1 MPNRLA
7 AETSPYLLQHK
18 NNPVDWYPWGPEA
31 LERARTEDKPILVS
45 IGYSACHWCHV
56 MEQETFES
64 DQTAALMND
73 LFVNIKVD
81 REERPDLDS
90 IYMSAVQAMTGHG
103 GWPLNAFL
111 TPEGVPFFGGTYF
124 PPEDRQGMP
133 SWSKVLSAVSDAY
146 LNRRD
151 AVNENAAQ
159 LAQYLSDSTRSTPGS
174 GNISVTIIERAVA
187 ALGRSFDVAYG
198 GFGTAPKFPQ
208 PALLEFLLRAWKR
221 SGDEAA
227 AGMVRL
233 TLDKMAAGGIYD
245 QIGGGFARYAVDQVW
260 LVPHFEKM
268 LYDNAQLARI
278 YLDAFRAFGDP
289 LHRRIAT
296 ETLEY
301 IAREMTAPDG
311 GFYAT
316 QDADSEGHEGKFF
329 VWTPEEIAEV
339 VGADNAPL
347 VTAYFGVTPGGN
359 FEGKSILHTP
369 KPLSAVA
376 SELGIP
382 LDDAEQR
389 ISIARQQLFAARD
402 HRVHP
407 GRDDKVITSWNGLML
422 RAFAEGARVLNR
434 DDFREIARRNA
445 GFVLDTLRQDTHLHR
460 VYKDGRARLNGY
472 LEDYAFVVDGLIA
485 LYSATFERRWIDEAL
500 ALTDVMIAEF
510 ADTAPEGAG
519 FFDTGQSHE
528 TLVTRPR
535 DLQDGATPSGNSV
548 ASEVLVRLSLMTGN
562 DDYGRRA
569 AQILGMMAGPMAEQ
583 PTGFGRYLSV
593 LDLFLGPPKEVAIAG
608 QRDDAAVAELAGAV
622 FTRYEPNALLG
633 FADPEDPSLAD
644 RLPFLS
650 DRPMV
655 RDGVATAYVCERFAC
670 LPPVTSTSDLIR
682 QLEEGSGV
690 SWQEL

>member
-7 AETSPYLLQHK
+7 TETSPYLLQHK
-18 NNPVDWYPWGPEA
+18 DNPVDWYPWGAEA
-31 LERARTEDKPILVS
+31 LERARTENKPILVS

-56 MEQETFES
+56 MEHETFES
-64 DQTAALMND
+64 DRMAALMNE

-133 SWSKVLSAVSDAY
+133 GWSKVLAAVSDAY
-146 LNRRD
+146 RNRRD
-151 AVNENAAQ
+151 AVDENAAQ
-159 LAQYLSDSTRSTPGS
+159 LARFLNESTRSTPAAGDL
-174 GNISVTIIERAVA
+174 SVSIIDRAVS
-187 ALGRSFDVAYG
+187 ALGRSFDAAYG

-221 SGDEAA
+221 SGDETA

-245 QIGGGFARYAVDQVW
+245 QIGGGFARYAVDQIW

-289 LHRRIAT
+289 FHRRIAT
-296 ETLEY
+296 ETLDY
-301 IAREMTAPDG
+301 VAREMTAPG
-311 GFYAT
+311 CGFFAT

-339 VGADNAPL
+339 VGPDDAPL
-347 VTAYFGVTPGGN
+347 VAAYFGVVPGGN
-359 FEGKSILHTP
+359 FEGTSILHTP

-376 SELGIP
+376 VELGIAP
-382 LDDAEQR
+382 ADAERR
-389 ISIARQQLFAARD
+389 IATARQRLFAAREQ
-402 HRVHP
+402 RVHP
-407 GRDDKVITSWNGLML
+407 GRDDKVLTSWNGLML
-422 RAFAEGARVLNR
+422 RAFAEGARVLDR
-434 DDFREIARRNA
+434 DDFLDIARRNA
-445 GFVLDTLRQDTHLHR
+445 AFLLETLRQDGRLRR
-460 VYKDGRARLNGY
+460 VYKDGQSRLNGY
-472 LEDYAFVVDGLIA
+472 LEDYAFLIDGLLA

-500 ALTDVMIAEF
+500 ALTDVMIEEF
-510 ADTAPEGAG
+510 ADTASDGAG

-535 DLQDGATPSGNSV
+535 DLQDGATPSGNAV
-548 ASEVLVRLSLMTGN
+548 AAEVLVRLSQMTGN
-562 DDYGRRA
+562 VDYARRA
-569 AQILGMMAGPMAEQ
+569 AQILGMMAESMADQ
-583 PTGFGRYLSV
+583 PLGFGRYLSV
-593 LDLFLGPPKEVAIAG
+593 LDLYLGPPQEVIIAG
-608 QRDDAAVAELAGAV
+608 RRDDQAVTTLAGAV
-622 FTRYEPNALLG
+622 FRRYEPHALLG
-633 FADPEDPSLAD
+633 FADPDDPTLSD
-644 RLPFLS
+644 RFPFLA

-655 RDGVATAYVCERFAC
+655 KDGTATAYVCERFAC
-670 LPPVTSTSDLIR
+670 LPPVTATADLVR
-682 QLEEGSGV
+682 QLEEGTGV